1 MLGQEAKKCQIRLCQ
16 NVIRI
21 KFKECKSKVG
31 SFQKQYKILV
41 WKMWGELKTNYNL
54 SSCLLSLKLCLVTWI
69 ESWISGH
76 DARMQSRGLQTCFFL
91 YRCLMTPWHTQEA
104 IVWEK
109 SIKYTLNCFFS
120 RKNGWSPLLWHL
132 YWELFQK
139 HNKWQQIHLS
149 YDSWK
154 SKSKIINHF
163 TTPALLELHFSRVF
177 SHSVLPSILP
187 YANLLMKR
195 KLVLLP

>member
-1 MLGQEAKKCQIRLCQ
+1 
-16 NVIRI
+16 
-21 KFKECKSKVG
+21 
-31 SFQKQYKILV
+31 
-41 WKMWGELKTNYNL
+41 
-54 SSCLLSLKLCLVTWI
+54 
-69 ESWISGH
+69 
-76 DARMQSRGLQTCFFL
+76 
-91 YRCLMTPWHTQEA
+91 MTPWHTQEA

-154 SKSKIINHF
+154 SKSKTINHF
-163 TTPALLELHFSRVF
+163 TTLNTWTTFFKSFLTQCSPLHPPLCKPSNEKEVGSAPLSFSMIPETWKVRLPVTHNHIKLTTNFRFKRLTCLSSYLLFE
-177 SHSVLPSILP
+177 
-187 YANLLMKR
+187 
-195 KLVLLP
+195 